1 MAGVTSTSRPP
12 GGNVVHVNP
21 LIGTDGPDPTE
32 YGGMVPSTAP
42 PFAMTRWTPMTREN
56 GISRCAYHY
65 ADPLIVGFLGSHQP
79 AIWMGDWGHVA
90 VMPGVGVVRPLVGDR
105 GLAFSHDDETAGAAG
120 YRVRMGL
127 GGAGWSG
134 GHVDAH
140 LTGTSRVGFCT
151 FDFTTPEGDDAL
163 DTQRWILVQATRV
176 GFVGSVWIDPAR
188 REIAGFNP
196 ERQDSHLGP
205 PAAAGFR
212 GYFVAR
218 FDVPFESVGTALS
231 GVVSEDSLTAS
242 GEELSA
248 FVRFASGAAAGVRV
262 GVSLISIEAARA
274 NLDREIPDGT
284 TAAEV
289 EAATSAAWAEK
300 LDRVTITGATDDDLV
315 TFYTSLFHALQ
326 YPSELDE
333 DGRYYCGYTDSVQEA
348 ASAYTAFSLWD
359 TFRAQ
364 NALLILLAP
373 ERIDAMVASLLRSYE
388 ASGWLPIWENL
399 VETNI
404 MVGTHADS
412 IVAEAMVKGFTGFSW
427 PLAYEAVLK
436 DASVPPDHD
445 TELAFADREEGVP
458 AQARAGLTWYLANGW
473 VAADRTAEAASRT
486 LDYAFD
492 DYCVARVAE
501 LTGHPDVAA
510 AATARSANYRTLW
523 NPSTGFIQARDLD
536 GSWTGGGWTEG
547 TKWPYLFGAL
557 HDIRGLRDHM
567 GIELFRARLD
577 EHFAGG
583 WNMHDNEPSHH
594 IPYLYGYAGQP
605 CKTQAQVRSIAR
617 ASYQTDP
624 AGLCGN
630 DDLGQMSAWYLFT
643 AMGFYP
649 VNPPSGEYVVGAPLF
664 DRLVIDLPG
673 AARPL
678 EIVATGAPAAPY
690 VAGLTVDGMPLGAP
704 FLQHADI
711 AHGGRLELTMSAEPT
726 TWGATGD

>member
-1 MAGVTSTSRPP
+1 MAGVTSTSHPP

-65 ADPLIVGFLGSHQP
+65 ADPAIIGFLGSHQP
-79 AIWMGDWGHVA
+79 AIWMGDWGQVA
-90 VMPGVGVVRPLVGDR
+90 VMPGVGAVRPRAADR
-105 GLAFSHDDETAGAAG
+105 GLAFAHAAEVAGAAG
-120 YRVRMGL
+120 YRVRMSL
-127 GGAGWSG
+127 AGSG
-134 GHVDAH
+134 GQIDAH

-151 FDFTTPEGDDAL
+151 FGFATTERDDGRDA
-163 DTQRWILVQATRV
+163 RPWVLVQATRA
-176 GFVGSVWIDPAR
+176 GFVGSVSIDPAR

-218 FDVPFESVGTALS
+218 FDEPFESVGTALG
-231 GVVSEDSLTAS
+231 GVLSDGSLAAS

-248 FVRFASGAAAGVRV
+248 YVRFAAGVGVGSVGVRV
-262 GVSLISIEAARA
+262 GVSLISIDQARA

-284 TAAEV
+284 TGAEV
-289 EAATSAAWAEK
+289 GAATAAAWAEK
-300 LDRVTITGATDDDLV
+300 LDRVTITGATDADLV

-333 DGRYYCGYTDSVQEA
+333 DGRYYCGYTDSVREA
-348 ASAYTAFSLWD
+348 SSAYTAFSLWD

-373 ERIDAMVASLLRSYE
+373 ERIDGMVASLLRSYE

-412 IVAEAMVKGFTGFSW
+412 IVAEAMVKGFTGFSAST
-427 PLAYEAVLK
+427 AYEAVLK
-436 DASVPPDHD
+436 DATVPPDRD
-445 TELAFADREEGVP
+445 TELAFADREELVP

-473 VAADRTAEAASRT
+473 VAADRTAEAGSRT

-510 AATARSANYRTLW
+510 ALHERSANYRTLW
-523 NPSTGFIQARDLD
+523 NAETGFIQSRDLD
-536 GSWTGGGWTEG
+536 GSWAEDGWTEG

-557 HDIRGLRDHM
+557 HDIRGLRDLM
-567 GIELFRARLD
+567 GVDLFRARLD

-583 WNMHDNEPSHH
+583 QNMHDNEPSHH
-594 IPYLYGYAGQP
+594 IPYLYSYAGQP
-605 CKTQAQVRSIAR
+605 WKTQAQVRSIAR
-617 ASYQTDP
+617 TSYLTDP
-624 AGLCGN
+624 GGLCGN

-649 VNPPSGEYVVGAPLF
+649 VNPASGDYVVGAPLF
-664 DRLVIDLPG
+664 DSLVVDLPWS
-673 AARPL
+673 ARPL
-678 EIVATGAPAAPY
+678 EIVASGAPGALY
-690 VAGLTVDGMPLGAP
+690 VAGLTVDGEVRSEP

-711 AHGGRLELTMSAEPT
+711 ANGGRIEFTMSTEPT
-726 TWGATGD
+726 TWGASAD

>member
-1 MAGVTSTSRPP
+1 MAGVTSTSRTP

-32 YGGMVPSTAP
+32 YGGMVPSAAP

-65 ADPLIVGFLGSHQP
+65 ADPSIIGFLGSHQP

-90 VMPGVGVVRPLVGDR
+90 VMPGVGRVRPLAADR
-105 GLAFSHDDETAGAAG
+105 GLPFTHADEVAGAAG
-120 YRVRMGL
+120 YRVRMTLPSSDGQ
-127 GGAGWSG
+127 SG

-140 LTGTSRVGFCT
+140 LTGTSRVGFCSFT
-151 FDFTTPEGDDAL
+151 FAPDGDASP
-163 DTQRWILVQATRV
+163 WVLVQATRV
-176 GFVGSVWIDPAR
+176 GFVGSVAVDPGR
-188 REIAGFNP
+188 REISGFNP
-196 ERQDSHLGP
+196 ERQDAHLGP

-218 FDVPFESVGTALS
+218 FDEPFASVGTALG
-231 GVVSEDSLTAS
+231 GVLADGSLATS

-248 FVRFASGAAAGVRV
+248 YVRFATGTSSVGLRV
-262 GVSLISIEAARA
+262 GVSLISIEQARA

-289 EAATSAAWAEK
+289 EAATAAAWNEK
-300 LDRVTITGATDDDLV
+300 LDRVQLTGATDDDLV

-333 DGRYYCGYTDSVQEA
+333 DGRYYCGYTDSVRA
-348 ASAYTAFSLWD
+348 ATSGYTAFSLWD

-373 ERIDAMVASLLRSYE
+373 ERIDGMVSSLLRSYE

-412 IVAEAMVKGFTGFSW
+412 IVAEAMVKGFTGFSSS
-427 PLAYEAVLK
+427 LAYEAVLK
-436 DASVPPDHD
+436 DATVPPERD
-445 TELAFADREEGVP
+445 TELRFADREEQVP
-458 AQARAGLTWYLANGW
+458 AQARAGLTSYLANGW
-473 VAADRTAEAASRT
+473 VAADRTAEAGSRT

-492 DYCVARVAE
+492 DACVARVAE
-501 LTGHPDVAA
+501 LTGHPDVARA
-510 AATARSANYRTLW
+510 LWARSSNYRTQW
-523 NPSTGFIQARDLD
+523 NPETGFISARNSD
-536 GSWTGGGWTEG
+536 GSWAEDGWTEG

-557 HDIRGLRDHM
+557 HDIRGLRDLM
-567 GIELFRARLD
+567 GVELFRARLD

-594 IPYLYGYAGQP
+594 IPYLYSYAGQP
-605 CKTQAQVRSIAR
+605 WKTQAQVRSIAR
-617 ASYQTDP
+617 ASYLTDP
-624 AGLCGN
+624 GGLCGN

-649 VNPPSGEYVVGAPLF
+649 VDPSSGEYVVGAPLF
-664 DRLVIDLPG
+664 DSLVIDLPWADG
-673 AARPL
+673 PL
-678 EIVATGAPAAPY
+678 EVLGPGAPGAPY
-690 VAGLTVDGMPLGAP
+690 VAALTVNGVPRNEP
-704 FLQHADI
+704 FLRHADI
-711 AHGGRLELTMSAEPT
+711 AHGGRIEFSMSTEPT
-726 TWGATGD
+726 TWGASAD